1 VNKKNYW
8 ESVESSREAPSSPA
22 FMANDN
28 NNKKDG
34 FIKLKL
40 LYNLPLR

>member
-1 VNKKNYW
+1 
-8 ESVESSREAPSSPA
+8 VESSKEAPTSPT
-22 FMANDN
+22 FMANDD